1 MWNEELIKAGGSKS
15 EHPLTEQ
22 QTLPFV
28 KCWIKIA
35 AMTNIGKF
43 NFKSP
48 SILVVPAFLS
58 SFIRKVKSFYWLE

>member
-15 EHPLTEQ
+15 EHPLREQ

-48 SILVVPAFLS
+48 SILAVQGFLS
-58 SFIRKVKSFYWLE
+58 FLMSKVYHFIG

>member
-15 EHPLTEQ
+15 EHPLTEE

-43 NFKSP
+43 CFKSP
-48 SILVVPAFLS
+48 TDELGF
-58 SFIRKVKSFYWLE
+58 